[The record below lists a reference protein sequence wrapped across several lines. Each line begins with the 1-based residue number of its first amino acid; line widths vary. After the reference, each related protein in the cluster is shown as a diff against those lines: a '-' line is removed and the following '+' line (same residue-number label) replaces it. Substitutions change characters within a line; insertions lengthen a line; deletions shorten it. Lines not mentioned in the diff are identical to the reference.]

1 MLTSKQQEAVNLIGQ
16 FLKSQ
21 APPEVVNPPPV
32 LKPSEWISQNFYIP
46 ETRRPIVLM
55 PHQAA
60 IVDYALDEANN
71 FTTIVYSTIKKSGKT
86 AIAGAM
92 GRYLAENSGYR
103 AEILTVAND
112 EAQARSRGYQSLLTS
127 IELTPGFNRGRS
139 ILPGQWK
146 IIEKQAVHL
155 PTNSVVRAI
164 ANDSEGEAGGNPV
177 ATIWTEIWGLKTEK
191 DKKLWAELTPVPT
204 RARSLRIIE
213 TYAGYSDESKIL
225 LEVYK
230 RGLEGERLTHDDIN
244 WPFEDQ
250 PPIWVNK
257 KARMFMYWD
266 TGLAAR
272 RMPWQTNKD
281 SEDYYAEQAESLTE
295 DDYKRFHFNEWITS
309 TSPFIRIEWW
319 RNCQEEIPTLDR
331 NTPCILGVDASVS
344 GDCTAIALV
353 SRHFNPERSSKDVAL
368 RKYKVWKPPKNGTIN
383 LQEVEDEI
391 REWCKRYNIVQIT
404 YDQFQLHHMMGRLT
418 EDAVA
423 WCHVFGQQSPRAI
436 ADKQL
441 YDLIVHRRIAHDGD
455 ITFEEFLS
463 NAAAKGDLET
473 AEKLRIVKKA
483 EGMPVDPVVAMSM
496 AVAECLRLNI

>member
-1 MLTSKQQEAVNLIGQ
+1 MLTDKQQNAIELLAKY
-16 FLKSQ
+16 LKTQ
-21 APPEVVNPPPV
+21 APPEVLNPAPE
-32 LKPSEWISQNFYIP
+32 LTPSEWIEKHYYIP
-46 ETRRPIVLM
+46 ETRRPIVLL
-55 PHQAA
+55 PHQRA
-60 IVDYALDEANN
+60 IIDYALDPANK
-71 FTTIVYSTIKKSGKT
+71 FTTIFYSTVKKSGKT
-86 AIAGAM
+86 AIAGAI

-127 IELTPGFNRGRS
+127 IELTPGYNRVRN

-146 IIEKQAVHL
+146 IVEKQAVHL
-155 PTNSVVRAI
+155 PTNSIVRAI

-204 RARSLRIIE
+204 RERSLRIIE

-230 RGLEGERLTHDDIN
+230 RGLEGERLTHDDIH

-272 RMPWQTNKD
+272 RMPWQTP
-281 SEDYYAEQAESLTE
+281 DYYEEQIQSLSDNE
-295 DDYKRFHFNEWITS
+295 FRRFHFNEWITS
-309 TSPFIRIEWW
+309 TSPFIKIEWW
-319 RNCQEEIPTLDR
+319 RACKEEIPELTR
-331 NTPCILGVDASVS
+331 NQPCILGVDASVS
-344 GDCTAIALV
+344 GDCTAIVLV
-353 SRHFNPERSSKDVAL
+353 SRHPDLTRSSKDVVL
-368 RKYKVWKPPKNGTIN
+368 RKYKVWAPPKNGTIN

-391 REWCKRYNIVQIT
+391 KLWCQRYNIVQIA

-418 EDAVA
+418 EAAVA
-423 WCHVFGQQSPRAI
+423 WCYVFGQQAPRAI
-436 ADKQL
+436 ADKNL
-441 YDLIVHRRIAHDGD
+441 YDMITHRHLAHDGD
-455 ITFEEFLS
+455 ISFETFVE

-473 AEKLRIVKKA
+473 TEKLRIVKKD
-483 EGMPVDPVVAMSM
+483 EGMPVDPVVALSM
-496 AVAECLRLNI
+496 AAHECLRLNL